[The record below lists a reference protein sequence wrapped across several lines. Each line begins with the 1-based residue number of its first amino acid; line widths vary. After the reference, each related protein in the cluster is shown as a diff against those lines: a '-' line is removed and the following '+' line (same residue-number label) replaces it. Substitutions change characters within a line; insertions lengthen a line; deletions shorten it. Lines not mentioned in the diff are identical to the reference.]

1 MKLTKLEK
9 KTTEEAIKHGYT
21 FKNDSHFTSFQQG
34 DSTIRKLMDKGF
46 LVMVDDGNGVEYRP
60 TQCAF
65 DFIKYGV

>member
-21 FKNDSHFTSFQQG
+21 LKNDSHFTSFQQG
-34 DSTIRKLMDKGF
+34 GRTIRKLMDKGF

-60 TQCAF
+60 SQRAF